1 VQFQNPLPELRQYNR
16 LILFLAK
23 EMAVGMVLPM
33 TLATVVGY
41 FWHTRVRKVSY
52 NALSPQLAR
61 RRLQLAQYL
70 KVSIVL
76 FCSCWLLANCA
87 VAVDIW
93 AQSSSSRI
101 ARFSRSHGK
110 SRLLVAV
117 IKKYV
122 TPLTMFLL
130 VNSFL
135 LFCFYGQYELY
146 HQLGTRATLQ
156 AQ

>member
-1 VQFQNPLPELRQYNR
+1 MQSPLQELHQYNK

-23 EMAVGMVLPM
+23 DMAISLVLPM

-41 FWHTRVRKVSY
+41 FWHTRVRKGSY
-52 NALSPQLAR
+52 STLSPQLAR
-61 RRLQLAQYL
+61 KRLQLTQYM
-70 KVSIVL
+70 KAGVVL

-87 VAVDIW
+87 VAVEIW

-122 TPLTMFLL
+122 TSLSMFLL

-146 HQLGTRATLQ
+146 HQLGARATLQ
-156 AQ
+156 AQS